1 MKVYFDNAATTILDP
16 EVLDAMMPY
25 LTEHYGNPSA
35 IHSFGRVN
43 RAAIERARKA
53 VAHALNAST
62 GEIFF
67 TSGGTESNNMVLRCG
82 VQDLGVTDII
92 TSAIEHHAV
101 THSVE
106 DLEKRGKVRVHY
118 LRLKENGH
126 VDYSHLEELLAKTKG
141 KVLVSLM
148 YANNEIGNLLEFE
161 RVSALCMEHGALFHS
176 DTVQAICHY
185 PIDVQQT
192 KVHFLSG
199 SAHKFHGPKGI
210 GFLYINSEAMIK
222 PLLTGG
228 SQERN
233 MRAGTEN
240 LYGIVGL
247 GRAIELGHERMAA
260 DRAYIKDLRSYMVA
274 RLKENI
280 PAISFNGDYD
290 GKCLYTVLNASF
302 PPTAKSK
309 LLLFNLDIAGIAASG
324 GSACSSGS
332 DIGSHVIQA
341 LHPDTDR
348 VAVRFSFS
356 RHNTR
361 EEVDYVVAKIRE
373 MYTADSRQTAKV

>member
-1 MKVYFDNAATTILDP
+1 MKVYFDNAATTPIDP
-16 EVLDAMMPY
+16 DVLEAMMPY
-25 LTEHYGNPSA
+25 LTEHFGNPSA

-43 RAAIERARKA
+43 RAAIERARKSIA
-53 VAHALNAST
+53 KALNAST

-92 TSAIEHHAV
+92 TSVIEHHAI

-106 DLEKRGKVRVHY
+106 DLEHRGKVRVQY
-118 LRLKENGH
+118 LRLNENGH
-126 VDYSHLEELLAKTKG
+126 IDYSHLEELLSQTKG
-141 KVLVSLM
+141 KVLVTLM
-148 YANNEIGNLLEFE
+148 YANNEIGNLLDFE
-161 RVSALCMEHGALFHS
+161 RVSDICREHGAYFHS

-185 PIDVQQT
+185 PIDVQKT
-192 KVHFLSG
+192 KVHYLSG
-199 SAHKFHGPKGI
+199 TAHKFHGPKGI
-210 GFLYINSEAMIK
+210 GFLYINSVAMLK
-222 PLLTGG
+222 PLITGG

-240 LYGIVGL
+240 VYGIVGL
-247 GRAIELGHERMAA
+247 GKAVELGHERMEA
-260 DRAYIKDLRSYMVA
+260 DRKHIESIRTYMIEQ
-274 RLKENI
+274 LKKLVPGI
-280 PAISFNGDYD
+280 AFNGDYD
-290 GKCLYTVLNASF
+290 GRCLYTVLNVSF
-302 PPTAKSK
+302 PPSDKSK

-341 LHPDTDR
+341 LQPGTDR

-361 EEVDYVVAKIRE
+361 EEVDFVVGKISE
-373 MYTADSRQTAKV
+373 MFAAETRRTANV